1 MTDAVSP
8 ALTGGGRPRLIDRY
22 RRFLPITD
30 ATPNL
35 SLGEGGTPLVRA
47 ERLGTAIGA
56 FVRRDEPAEST
67 VSRKQPCVDRNAPE
81 KSSTGRDFPLTE

>member
-56 FVRRDEPAEST
+56 PT
-67 VSRKQPCVDRNAPE
+67 C
-81 KSSTGRDFPLTE
+81 T